1 MINKSKALILG
12 IAALSTLG
20 LVGCGKTTS
29 SSKSDTAAPADETPA
44 FVATEAK
51 AGKMLFYFKWDEAN
65 AGAGN
70 TAIKIDEIPSYVS
83 PYLTGSFDADTSGT
97 KPTWNTLNKAVE
109 LKRYEKTNYF
119 YASIDW
125 TYDPTK
131 YPAGNE
137 DPLAYQIVLGYNSTS
152 GLTDYGLKWVDD
164 YKSVQCAGY
173 AYPTNPVYTFSADKL
188 SVNLGAHDF
197 IHIQPEPVKLDNYTR
212 KFKIENVP
220 SYVTLC
226 LAGGNNS
233 WDTSLAEATKLVKT
247 AEADTFSF
255 NFGTQVAHST
265 IEYKIVAIN
274 SKSTKDSFWAF
285 EGTYTG
291 ARSKTLEDG
300 TYDPQ
305 SNPVMAVL
313 ALDDIDEVITT
324 WSFTKFP
331 ADPAAAT
338 YDVTINLKAPTDYAT
353 WSDDTHAAGSVK
365 SIWANSSLN
374 GWTAVLMTLTEGV
387 YSYKYTGVA
396 ANSYELGFIMSDS
409 ETVKNQ
415 IAWVSGTDKNNIPVV
430 VTETATTFTYEGSIA
445 AGFSV
450 AA

>member
-1 MINKSKALILG
+1 
-12 IAALSTLG
+12 
-20 LVGCGKTTS
+20 
-29 SSKSDTAAPADETPA
+29 
-44 FVATEAK
+44 
-51 AGKMLFYFKWDEAN
+51 MLFYFKWDEAN

-131 YPAGNE
+131 YPTGNE

-188 SVNLGAHDF
+188 SVNLGLHDF
-197 IHIQPEPVKLDNYTR
+197 IHIQPEPVKLEHYTR

-233 WDTSLAEATKLVKT
+233 WETDLAESTKLVKT
-247 AEADTFSF
+247 SEADIFSF
-255 NFGTQVAHST
+255 DFGTQIAHST
-265 IEYKIVAIN
+265 IEYKICAMN

-291 ARSKTLEDG
+291 ARSKSLADG
-300 TYDPQ
+300 SPDTT

-324 WSFTKFP
+324 WSFTNFP
-331 ADPAAAT
+331 ADPAAAV
-338 YDVTINLKAPTDYAT
+338 YDILVTVDTPTDFAT
-353 WSDDTHAAGSVK
+353 WTGTADDGKTAVAAGDFTALSVK
-365 SIWANSSLN
+365 GSFDGWATTNAL
-374 GWTAVLMTLTEGV
+374 TANEGKT
-387 YSYKYTGVA
+387 S
-396 ANSYELGFIMSDS
+396 
-409 ETVKNQ
+409 
-415 IAWVSGTDKNNIPVV
+415 W
-430 VTETATTFTYEGSIA
+430 TFTYTGKPANTYEFGVVASTATAGVEKFIKGTDGNNMSVTLTAETHNIHVSGSIA
-445 AGFSV
+445 SGMAVEAV
-450 AA
+450 A